1 LSREMKLSTKT
12 RYGTRAILD
21 LAEHYGEGPI
31 FVKDIARRQGISKK
45 YLDHIIAALKTAGL
59 VKSFRGAHGGYVLA
73 KDPSSIKLSEVI
85 QALEGPLAPV
95 DCVDDPSICPRS
107 PYCIA
112 IEVWASIKGAIFNV
126 LDSLTLQDLV
136 EKQKK
141 AIGYGI

>member
-1 LSREMKLSTKT
+1 MKLSTKT

-21 LAEHYGEGPI
+21 LAVHYGEGPI
-31 FVKDIARRQGISKK
+31 LVKDIARRQGISKK
-45 YLDHIIAALKTAGL
+45 YLDHIITALKTAGL

-107 PYCIA
+107 PYCIT
-112 IEVWASIKGAIFNV
+112 IEVWTSIKRAIFNV
-126 LDSLTLQDLV
+126 LDSFTLQDLV
-136 EKQKK
+136 DKQKK

>member
-1 LSREMKLSTKT
+1 MKLSTKT

-21 LAEHYGEGPI
+21 LAMHYGEGPI

-45 YLDHIIAALKTAGL
+45 YLDHIIASLKTAGL

-85 QALEGPLAPV
+85 RVLEGPLAPV
-95 DCVDDPSICPRS
+95 DCVDDPSSCPRS

-112 IEVWASIKGAIFNV
+112 IEVWTSIRRAIFNV
-126 LDSLTLQDLV
+126 LDSFTLQDLV